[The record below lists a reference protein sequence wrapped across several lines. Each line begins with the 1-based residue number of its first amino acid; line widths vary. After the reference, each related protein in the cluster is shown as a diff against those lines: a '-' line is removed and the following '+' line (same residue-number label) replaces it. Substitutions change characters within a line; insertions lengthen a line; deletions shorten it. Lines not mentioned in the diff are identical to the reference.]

1 MPRILTE
8 AEEKILNYLV
18 EHKTPVMAGTL
29 AKRFIMSQ
37 SRVSTLLKL
46 LHEKGLADVL
56 QIGNN
61 KFYKIKD

>member
-46 LHEKGLADVL
+46 LHEKGLADLV
-56 QIGNN
+56 QIGKN